1 MTNKKQEN
9 IYEKKA
15 IGLRVPERVHEAL
28 QQKAQE
34 IGVSQNDLILTL
46 VEIGFKVLNGSFNLV
61 EQGRVSVRNQ

>member
-1 MTNKKQEN
+1 MVNKKQEN

-15 IGLRVPERVHEAL
+15 IGLRVPERTHEVL

-46 VEIGFKVLNGSFNLV
+46 IEIGFKVLNGSFNLV
-61 EQGRVSVRNQ
+61 EQSRVCVRNQ